1 MDFDTT
7 RISFYIANPEDS
19 YKLAKA
25 VVGFMSVA
33 NDITT
38 FEAIDTIPLNEGV
51 GRYVFYD
58 LDKYTNIKGKF
69 FAVLSLGDAV
79 AGKSAYNSFYVDDVK
94 YTAIP
99 ECASPT
105 NIKIVAT
112 PEDPSE
118 VKFSWDANG
127 ADAWVFR
134 LFATKHTTDEME
146 GDAAN
151 QIAYLYND
159 TLYANSITV
168 KNLEY
173 PNVKYYYSIRSICG
187 TKGGEWT
194 FVDEYMTECKGY
206 EKLPYTEDFERYADV
221 ASTDGRVKG
230 FPDCLYAEQ
239 YAYYN
244 PNYRPNNPS
253 SIEYWYY
260 PYIEQPTSAKDGNK
274 TKMLYLT
281 NNNNRSGYQDRYV
294 ALPKMEKAVKEL
306 QVTFD
311 LFSGQTNYSI
321 LVGAMTDPND
331 STTFEVIKSIPMNGE
346 LANKWCNQIVLLD
359 EYKGAGEHIAFKIS
373 TKVTTWSA
381 YYLDNI
387 VVEEIQTCARPENV
401 KIEDISFDY
410 AKLSWQSPAVNNKWA
425 VLLAKQKLTN
435 DQLAESKIDDD
446 LVFRVDTVTSN
457 PCTIQNLE
465 SNTGY
470 YEEFNSDSSINA
482 ELLLNKIKDYDS
494 SYEIYKSLLRKY
506 ADHPELW
513 IGILRSFTRD
523 FTYKEYGDK
532 FIFRYIKCNYNFCI

>member
-1 MDFDTT
+1 MLNSPEHLIIALKKAIEQQSFSILLFN
-7 RISFYIANPEDS
+7 ISN
-19 YKLAKA
+19 LA
-25 VVGFMSVA
+25 SVA

-206 EKLPYTEDFERYADV
+206 EKLPYTEDFERYV
-221 ASTDGRVKG
+221 ASKDGSVKD
-230 FPDCLYAEQ
+230 FPECMYTQQ
-239 YAYYN
+239 YAYLD
-244 PNYRPNNPS
+244 PNKD
-253 SIEYWYY
+253 IYY
-260 PYIEQPTSAKDGNK
+260 YFPYIEQPSSAKDGNK
-274 TKMLYLT
+274 TKCCIL
-281 NNNNRSGYQDRYV
+281 SI
-294 ALPKMEKAVKEL
+294 
-306 QVTFD
+306 
-311 LFSGQTNYSI
+311 I
-321 LVGAMTDPND
+321 LVVQ
-331 STTFEVIKSIPMNGE
+331 VIKIDMW
-346 LANKWCNQIVLLD
+346 LCQKWKNQL
-359 EYKGAGEHIAFKIS
+359 KNFK
-373 TKVTTWSA
+373 
-381 YYLDNI
+381 
-387 VVEEIQTCARPENV
+387 
-401 KIEDISFDY
+401 
-410 AKLSWQSPAVNNKWA
+410 
-425 VLLAKQKLTN
+425 
-435 DQLAESKIDDD
+435 
-446 LVFRVDTVTSN
+446 
-457 PCTIQNLE
+457 
-465 SNTGY
+465 
-470 YEEFNSDSSINA
+470 
-482 ELLLNKIKDYDS
+482 
-494 SYEIYKSLLRKY
+494 
-506 ADHPELW
+506 
-513 IGILRSFTRD
+513 
-523 FTYKEYGDK
+523 
-532 FIFRYIKCNYNFCI
+532 